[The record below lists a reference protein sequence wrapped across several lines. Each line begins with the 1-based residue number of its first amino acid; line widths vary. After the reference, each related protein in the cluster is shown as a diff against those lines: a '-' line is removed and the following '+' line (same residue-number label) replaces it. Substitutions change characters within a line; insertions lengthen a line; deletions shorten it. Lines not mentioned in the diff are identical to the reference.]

1 MRRRPHAGEPRITR
15 LLFSHAHP
23 NPSPTPTT
31 ATLSSTLLIRRHEG
45 CEGGGGGVASQSAA
59 AMAPPRRIPTQG
71 GTEVRSH
78 DN

>member
-31 ATLSSTLLIRRHEG
+31 ATLSSTLLMRRHEG
-45 CEGGGGGVASQSAA
+45 CEGGGAWHRRVPLRWHLRGGSRLREG
-59 AMAPPRRIPTQG
+59 RR
-71 GTEVRSH
+71 
-78 DN
+78 